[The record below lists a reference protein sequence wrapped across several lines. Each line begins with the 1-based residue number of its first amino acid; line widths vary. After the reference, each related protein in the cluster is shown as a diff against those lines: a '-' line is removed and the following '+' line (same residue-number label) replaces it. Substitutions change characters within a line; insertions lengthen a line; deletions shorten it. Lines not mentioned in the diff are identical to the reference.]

1 MSRNNTT
8 VPIVY
13 YICTMYDIVRIYN
26 MLYLVIISTTYLK
39 TKIS

>member
-8 VPIVY
+8 VAIVY
-13 YICTMYDIVRIYN
+13 YIFTMQVP
-26 MLYLVIISTTYLK
+26 MCYLVIILTTYLK